1 MENNEHKELEIFY
14 KLLEQTPLADIS
26 HTLGDSTKLITRVEI
41 GKIHSSLIVTY
52 TNIRTTYEIR
62 YKGVYIKS
70 DEIENSILINAKISE
85 IISDKII
92 AIQKE
97 FYDLPIL

>member
-1 MENNEHKELEIFY
+1 MKNNEHKELNIFY
-14 KLLEQTPLADIS
+14 KLLEETPLKNINRT
-26 HTLGDSTKLITRVEI
+26 HGESTKLITRVDVSI
-41 GKIHSSLIVTY
+41 YDASLIVTY
-52 TNIRTTYEIR
+52 TNVRTSYEIR